1 MSVAGNVPDGVSLV
15 DGESMHEVGS
25 GTDVPVIELASG
37 AAMFG
42 DGDRSDVEHS
52 VAARTREFLASA
64 TADSVTHVVVVT
76 SAMVYGA
83 WDNNPVPLD
92 ESRPVRPQPRF
103 ALASAMAVAEVMVE
117 QWRSERPDRGATIL
131 RPAPVVADVDTEPL
145 VRALAH
151 AAGLSSSEL
160 PAPAQF
166 LHRRDLES
174 AIEIC
179 RRRRADGIFN
189 VAPDGSISGER
200 LRELVAHPLRPSLPP
215 RLRDAVYGLR
225 WTLTRGPIP
234 PGLVDYV
241 RNPWVVSNEALR
253 ALGWEPSVTN
263 EQAYVAG
270 TEDDWYSSLSARRRQ
285 ELALAGAVIA
295 VVAIVATVS
304 ARIRRRRR
312 RRATV

>member
-1 MSVAGNVPDGVSLV
+1 MQD
-15 DGESMHEVGS
+15 
-25 GTDVPVIELASG
+25 TDVPVIDLVSGSTMSGDDDRSG
-37 AAMFG
+37 AG
-42 DGDRSDVEHS
+42 HGPV
-52 VAARTREFLASA
+52 ARTREFLAAA
-64 TADSVTHVVVVT
+64 TAGGATHVVVVS

-92 ESRPVRPQPRF
+92 ESRPVRPQPHF
-103 ALASAMAVAEVMVE
+103 ALASALAVAEVMVE
-117 QWRSERPDRGATIL
+117 QWRSARPGRGATIL
-131 RPAPVVADVDTEPL
+131 RPAPVVSDVDTEPL

-151 AAGLSSSEL
+151 AAGLSASDT

-166 LHRRDLES
+166 LHRRDLDS
-174 AIEIC
+174 AVEIC
-179 RRRRADGIFN
+179 RTRRADGIFN

-215 RLRDAVYGLR
+215 RLRDAVYGIR
-225 WTLTRGPIP
+225 WSLTRGPIP

-253 ALGWEPSVTN
+253 SLGWEPTVTN

-285 ELALAGAVIA
+285 ELALAGAAAALIA
-295 VVAIVATVS
+295 VLAALS
-304 ARIRRRRR
+304 AWWRRRRR
-312 RRATV
+312 RRADD

>member
-1 MSVAGNVPDGVSLV
+1 MTVAGNVHDGDSRV
-15 DGESMHEVGS
+15 DEMSETGI
-25 GTDVPVIELASG
+25 PVIDLLAGWSMSG
-37 AAMFG
+37 AH
-42 DGDRSDVEHS
+42 DPSDVEHAF
-52 VAARTREFLASA
+52 VDRTREFLAEA
-64 TADSVTHVVVVT
+64 TRLGATHVVVVT

-103 ALASAMAVAEVMVE
+103 ALASALAVAEVMVE
-117 QWRSERPDRGATIL
+117 QWRSERPGRGTTIL
-131 RPAPVVADVDTEPL
+131 RPAPVVSDVDTEPL

-166 LHRRDLES
+166 LHRRDLDS
-174 AIEIC
+174 AVDIC

-225 WTLTRGPIP
+225 WVLTRGPIP

-253 ALGWEPSVTN
+253 ALGWEPTVTN

-270 TEDDWYSSLSARRRQ
+270 TEDDWYTSLSARRRQ
-285 ELALAGAVIA
+285 ELALAGAAIA
-295 VVAIVATVS
+295 LIAGLTAIS
-304 ARIRRRRR
+304 AWWRRRRR
-312 RRATV
+312 RRADD